1 MRKLLHMS
9 SRLEPHPSSTKSSIG
24 RVESRTLG
32 LHVSPRLDKA
42 VTQADSQPVIPS
54 IQEAGLVP
62 ASPPAVRYRSG
73 AQAAPCKRKP
83 AYSNASDAAL
93 NSRNHADI
101 DAQRASSEAPDFDA
115 VNGEESGAVNPKP
128 GIVVIDSR
136 AVFRDCFARCLEVAY
151 GDHEI
156 FSFANLAEWCNSRE
170 PNALAAAVIII
181 VIDSGDEFDFAS
193 LEFLE
198 TAAANIPVVIVSDV
212 DDLNHIVRTLKS
224 GVRGYIPTSLPFN
237 IAVEAV
243 RLVKAGGTFVPA
255 SSFVHDRNAPQ
266 PAPKTGVLL
275 TERQMKV
282 VEEICHGKAN
292 KQIAYE
298 LHMSEHT
305 VKVHLR
311 HIMRKLKAR
320 NRTEVAVLSRD
331 LFAGS
336 KDVHREGSG
345 IGSDK
350 DIPPV

>member
-1 MRKLLHMS
+1 MRRVLHMS
-9 SRLEPHPSSTKSSIG
+9 SRLELHPAKSSIG
-24 RVESRTLG
+24 RVEPRTSG
-32 LHVSPRLDKA
+32 LHVSPRLEKA
-42 VTQADSQPVIPS
+42 VTQADSQPLARS
-54 IQEAGLVP
+54 IREAGLVP
-62 ASPPAVRYRSG
+62 ASPPAVRHCSG
-73 AQAAPCKRKP
+73 AQAAPCERKP
-83 AYSNASDAAL
+83 VYPNASNAAI
-93 NSRNHADI
+93 NSRNRADI
-101 DAQRASSEAPDFDA
+101 DVQRASSDAPDFDS
-115 VNGEESGAVNPKP
+115 VDEEEFGAANPKP

-136 AVFRDCFARCLEVAY
+136 AVFRDCFARCLEVSY

-156 FSFANLAEWCNSRE
+156 FSFANLAEWCGSRE
-170 PNALAAAVIII
+170 PNALAAAVIIV

-198 TAAANIPVVIVSDV
+198 TAAANIPVVIVSDI
-212 DDLNHIVRTLKS
+212 DDMNHILRTLKG

-255 SSFVHDRNAPQ
+255 SSFVRDRIELQ

-336 KDVHREGSG
+336 KDVYREGLG
-345 IGSDK
+345 IGPDK